1 VVSAT
6 ANTLTLDTDSN
17 LFENAAPYNTL
28 VGALPANLA
37 GDSII
42 MRRHWT
48 LEELFPPASFGATGD
63 RTTADQVQLFA
74 DGVWTVYWLYDDG
87 INPPYWVVTGD
98 NTFADQGAAVL
109 PPGQGMFFNNNTSPT
124 SLLAYGEVRENDFIR
139 PLTVGNDLVGAGYPV
154 DQSAVGTG
162 SREMTINPAGFFGSR
177 NFKTADSFFI
187 WRGDTTPNAIGYDTY
202 FLLNRETTNPVQI
215 KWVKVGDVT
224 LAPHDSPLYFL
235 SDSAVFVR
243 TAASLPAYTVP
254 SPWTP

>member
-1 VVSAT
+1 
-6 ANTLTLDTDSN
+6 
-17 LFENAAPYNTL
+17 
-28 VGALPANLA
+28 
-37 GDSII
+37 

-139 PLTVGNDLVGAGYPV
+139 PLVAGNDLVGAGYPV
-154 DQSAVGTG
+154 DQSAAAAGG
-162 SREMTINPAGFFGSR
+162 REMTLANGFFGSR

-224 LAPHDSPLYFL
+224 LAPHDSPLYFRHIW
-235 SDSAVFVR
+235 VF
-243 TAASLPAYTVP
+243 SG
-254 SPWTP
+254 